1 MFRNY
6 KTDVSKIFKGP
17 ESCLWELLNVIIKL
31 EIDHGRQNPSGRI
44 KAAINL
50 AQSKHISTTKDY
62 TK

>member
-50 AQSKHISTTKDY
+50 AQSIVKN
-62 TK
+62 